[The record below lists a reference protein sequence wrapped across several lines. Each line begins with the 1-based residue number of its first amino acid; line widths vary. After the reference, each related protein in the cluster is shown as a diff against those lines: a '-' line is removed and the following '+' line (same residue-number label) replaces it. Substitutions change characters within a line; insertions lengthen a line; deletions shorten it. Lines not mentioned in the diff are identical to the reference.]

1 MSADPCRSGLTDT
14 FCLRGEIMN
23 DSDIGYAPASV
34 LADLYRK
41 KEVSPVEVVKAIYR
55 HIERSESALNAMARL
70 TVDHAMERARQA
82 EAAYLRGDARKLEG
96 IPVTIKDLQHTKGV
110 RTDFG
115 SKIFEGTIPDIDA
128 PCVTRL
134 HDAGCIMLGKTTAS
148 EFGWKGV
155 GQSPV
160 TGITHN
166 PWKHGR
172 TSGGSSAGAGAG
184 AAAGYGPF
192 HQGGDGGGSIRIP
205 AHFCGVFGLK
215 ATHGRIPNW
224 PMSNN
229 DIATYMGPLTRTV
242 TDAALMLEAMA
253 GPHPWDYTSLEAQPI
268 DYAANLA
275 CDMKGKRIAFSPDLG
290 HARVHPEVASL
301 VAEAVK
307 AFETLGATVEQVTPA
322 WGPQGTELM
331 EFFWPTVFAGYSRF
345 FAEWEDKMDPGLV
358 AAIKSV
364 QDVKLPQFMNMRSR
378 RFTYCQSIHEFFE
391 GWDFLLT
398 PAVSVP
404 AFAADQAQPPNWTA
418 GGGVLAGWTPFSY
431 PFNWSGNPAVS
442 IPCGFTSEGLPVGL
456 QIVARRFDDLG
467 VLQASAAFEAARPW
481 VQHRPVIGA

>member
-1 MSADPCRSGLTDT
+1 
-14 FCLRGEIMN
+14 MN
-23 DSDIGYAPASV
+23 DSDIGYTSASA
-34 LADLYRK
+34 LAGLFCRK
-41 KEVSPVEVVKAIYR
+41 EISPVEVVTALYR
-55 HIERSESALNAMARL
+55 HIERCEPVLNAMARL
-70 TVDHAMERARQA
+70 TVDHAMAQARRA

-96 IPVTIKDLQHTKGV
+96 VPVTIKDLQHTKGV

-115 SKIFEGTIPDIDA
+115 SKIFEGTIPDVDA

-134 HDAGCIMLGKTTAS
+134 HDAGCIMIGKTTAP

-155 GQSPV
+155 SQSPV

-172 TSGGSSAGAGAG
+172 TPGGSSSGAGAG

-215 ATHGRIPNW
+215 PTHGRIPNW

-229 DIATYMGPLTRTV
+229 DLATHMGPLTRTV
-242 TDAALMLEAMA
+242 ADAALMLEAMA
-253 GPHPWDYTSLEAQPI
+253 GPHPWDYTSLESQPI
-268 DYAANLA
+268 DYAANLGG
-275 CDMKGKRIAFSPDLG
+275 DMKGKRIAFSPDLG
-290 HARVHPEVASL
+290 HAKVDPEVAAL
-301 VAEAVK
+301 VADAVK
-307 AFETLGATVEQVTPA
+307 AFETMGATVEQVTPEWA
-322 WGPQGTELM
+322 PQGPELAQ
-331 EFFWPTVFAGYSRF
+331 FFWPAVYAGYSRF
-345 FAEWEDKMDPGLV
+345 FDEWEDKMDPGLV
-358 AAIKSV
+358 AAIKQV
-364 QDVKLPQFMNMRSR
+364 QDVKLSHFMNMRTR
-378 RFTYCQSIHEFFE
+378 RFTYCQNIHEFFE
-391 GWDFLLT
+391 EWDFLLT

-404 AFAADQAQPPNWTA
+404 AFEADRPRPSSW
-418 GGGVLAGWTPFSY
+418 GPSDGVNLDWTPFSY

-442 IPCGFTSEGLPVGL
+442 IPCGFTSDGLPVGL

-481 VQHRPVIGA
+481 AQHRPVVGA

>member
-1 MSADPCRSGLTDT
+1 
-14 FCLRGEIMN
+14 MN
-23 DSDIGYAPASV
+23 DSDIGYTSASA
-34 LADLYRK
+34 LTGLYRK
-41 KEVSPVEVVKAIYR
+41 KEISPVEVVQAVFR
-55 HIERSESALNAMARL
+55 HIERCEPVLNAMARL
-70 TVDHAMERARQA
+70 TVDHAMGQARRA

-115 SKIFEGTIPDIDA
+115 SKIFEGTVPDVDA
-128 PCVTRL
+128 PCVSRL
-134 HDAGCIMLGKTTAS
+134 HDAGCIMLGKTTAP

-155 GQSPV
+155 GQSAV

-166 PWKHGR
+166 PWKHDR
-172 TSGGSSAGAGAG
+172 TPGGSSSGAGAG

-215 ATHGRIPNW
+215 PTHGRIPNW

-229 DIATYMGPLTRTV
+229 DLATYMGPLTRTV

-253 GPHPWDYTSLEAQPI
+253 GPHPWDYTSLESQPI

-290 HARVHPEVASL
+290 HAQVHPEVASI

-307 AFETLGATVEQVTPA
+307 AFETMGATVEQVTPA

-331 EFFWPTVFAGYSRF
+331 QFFWPTVFAGYSRF

-358 AAIKSV
+358 EAIKSV

-378 RFTYCQSIHEFFE
+378 RFTYCQNIHEFFE

-398 PAVSVP
+398 PAVSIP
-404 AFAADQAQPPNWTA
+404 AFAADRAQWTA
-418 GGGVLAGWTPFSY
+418 DVDALASWTPFSY

-481 VQHRPVIGA
+481 AQHRPVVGS